1 MKKTCTKGLLFAA
14 LMMVIGFNSVAQSP
28 ASSKQPTYKDFISE
42 NPDADADIKL
52 VSDYV
57 NTIVNGDVDKATA
70 MLSPGFK
77 GYGPGAGDSS
87 TAQEINK
94 RWKESNAMQT
104 DRKTNFLAETFN
116 VKSGDLEGHW
126 VATWGDYT
134 FTQNGKVVKF
144 PFQYTAR
151 VKDGKINRDIIYY
164 DQLPILTAL
173 GYTIT
178 PPSK

>member
-14 LMMVIGFNSVAQSP
+14 LMMIIGFNSMAQ
-28 ASSKQPTYKDFISE
+28 SSKQPTYKDFIGE

-57 NTIVNGDVDKATA
+57 NTIVGGDVDKATA
-70 MLSPGFK
+70 VLASDYK
-77 GYGPGAGDSS
+77 GYGPGGSDSA
-87 TAQEINK
+87 TAQDVNK
-94 RWKESNAMQT
+94 RWKEGNATQT
-104 DRKTNFLAETFN
+104 DRKTNFVAETFY
-116 VKSGDLEGHW
+116 VKGGDLEGHW

-164 DQLPILTAL
+164 DQLQILTAL
-173 GYTIT
+173 GYTVT